1 MTWHGLSAL
10 VQTDDITLYNHHSR
24 YQSPHTTIAP
34 QVTTYHFSWFVLP
47 LIDEVLKRLFHHI
60 YKLLVLVKT
69 NGDDVIQL
77 VFEVCTTYDNKG
89 EIHFITFAVFNSV
102 TNTT

>member
-1 MTWHGLSAL
+1 MTRHDMSAL
-10 VQTDDITLYNHHSR
+10 VQTTSLYIIITVV
-24 YQSPHTTIAP
+24 TTHKYIAP
-34 QVTTYHFSWFVLP
+34 QVTTYHFGRFVLS
-47 LIDEVLKRLFHHI
+47 LIDKVLKRLFHHI